1 MFLMKIEDYF
11 WKQSIF
17 TNVYAFVGINKVF
30 FKVSKFHLICIQ
42 YSLKKKPTPWN
53 SFNIIYAKEFFSS

>member
-30 FKVSKFHLICIQ
+30 FKVSTFHLICIQ
-42 YSLKKKPTPWN
+42 YSLKKKPTP
-53 SFNIIYAKEFFSS
+53 